1 MVEHFVW
8 KWEFELPEKCNIGL
22 QSFGTVFLC
31 TAGTIISISPS
42 YLKVRSTCWNT
53 GKMLSPCSFWCIVA
67 SFYPFAS
74 TYLILICKLKASRCN
89 ENAPSLSSLNLSQ
102 CYHRGEGV
110 TPSPNPLHLP
120 NFLSQID
127 HHSQSNTKYGLS
139 QHHFSP
145 TIKLS

>member
-1 MVEHFVW
+1 M
-8 KWEFELPEKCNIGL
+8 GL

-53 GKMLSPCSFWCIVA
+53 GKMLSPCSFWYIVA

-89 ENAPSLSSLNLSQ
+89 ENAPGLSGLNLSQ

-127 HHSQSNTKYGLS
+127 HHSQSNTKYGS
-139 QHHFSP
+139 HHHFSP

>member
-1 MVEHFVW
+1 M
-8 KWEFELPEKCNIGL
+8 PEKCNMGL

-31 TAGTIISISPS
+31 TARTIISISPS

-89 ENAPSLSSLNLSQ
+89 ENAP
-102 CYHRGEGV
+102 
-110 TPSPNPLHLP
+110 
-120 NFLSQID
+120 
-127 HHSQSNTKYGLS
+127 GLS
-139 QHHFSP
+139 IVLEFVTMLPQGKRSDPLTKPAAPHRL
-145 TIKLS
+145 TIIVNPIPNMGCLSIIFHLQ